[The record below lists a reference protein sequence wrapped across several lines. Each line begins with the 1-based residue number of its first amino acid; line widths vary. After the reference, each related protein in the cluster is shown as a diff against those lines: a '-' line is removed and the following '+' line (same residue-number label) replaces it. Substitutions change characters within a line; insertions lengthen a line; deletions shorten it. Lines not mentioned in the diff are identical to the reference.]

1 MAAVSPSTLVADTH
15 LNIAELALAQR
26 ACPEVLS
33 AGVTD
38 SLSPQVVKT
47 GEHTVVCDVSNGRC
61 RPIVPSSQRRSVFQA
76 IHGIAH
82 PGVRATRR
90 LVAARFTWRGLSS
103 DIGKWCKECADCE
116 RAKVTKQPAAPLA
129 PFPEP
134 ARRFAHVHLDIVGP
148 LPVSAAGFTH
158 ILTMIDRSTRYLEA
172 VPLKSTSTEACLEAF
187 TANWLARFGVPARL
201 TTDRGVQFTSHAWD
215 VFCKALG
222 IDHIMTTAYHPQAH
236 GMIERTHRQL
246 KDALRARLAGVSWPE
261 HLPWVLLG
269 LRAAPKEISDI
280 SSAELVHGSPLVLP
294 GQFVDIPEPP
304 AESFLEALRAVPA
317 VPQGRRS
324 YAEAAS
330 MANLP
335 DTLRVASHVYVRR
348 GQVAPP
354 LTPLYQG
361 PYRVVERG
369 PKVFKLDLGGRE
381 DTVSVDR
388 LKPHRG
394 EAEVVEARAPRR
406 GRPPLASV
414 GSPDL
419 PLPESALGGVLWRLR
434 TESNVGINCRR
445 CLCYPEENPG
455 MLI

>member
-1 MAAVSPSTLVADTH
+1 MARDQQS
-15 LNIAELALAQR
+15 
-26 ACPEVLS
+26 CPEVHS
-33 AGVTD
+33 AGVSD
-38 SLSPQVVKT
+38 SLLPRVVDA
-47 GEHTVVCDVSNGRC
+47 GGFQLICDVSNGRL
-61 RPIVPSSQRRSVFQA
+61 RPIVPVNHRRKIFQA
-76 IHGIAH
+76 LHGIAH

-103 DIGKWCKECADCE
+103 DIASWCKECADCE

-129 PFPEP
+129 PFQEP

-172 VPLKSTSTEACLEAF
+172 VALKSTSTETCMEAF
-187 TANWLARFGVPARL
+187 TANWLARFGVPAKL
-201 TTDRGVQFTSHAWD
+201 TTDRGVQFASHAWE
-215 VFCKALG
+215 VFCKTLG
-222 IDHIMTTAYHPQAH
+222 IEHIQTTAYHPQAN
-236 GMIERTHRQL
+236 GMVERSHRQL
-246 KDALRARLAGVSWPE
+246 KDSLRARLAGVTWPE

-269 LRAAPKEISDI
+269 LRAAPKEESNI
-280 SSAELVHGSPLVLP
+280 SSAELVNGAPLVLP
-294 GQFVDIPEPP
+294 GQFVDVPEPP
-304 AESFLEALRAVPA
+304 AESFLEALRKEPAVPA
-317 VPQGRRS
+317 GQKS

-335 DTLRVASHVYVRR
+335 DSLRVASHVYVRR

-369 PKVFKLDLGGRE
+369 PKVYKIDLGGRE

-394 EAEVVEARAPRR
+394 QEEVVEARAPRR
-406 GRPPLASV
+406 GRPPMASV
-414 GSPDL
+414 SSADP
-419 PLPESALGGVLWRLR
+419 PPPESALGGGTV
-434 TESNVGINCRR
+434 EAS
-445 CLCYPEENPG
+445 
-455 MLI
+455 